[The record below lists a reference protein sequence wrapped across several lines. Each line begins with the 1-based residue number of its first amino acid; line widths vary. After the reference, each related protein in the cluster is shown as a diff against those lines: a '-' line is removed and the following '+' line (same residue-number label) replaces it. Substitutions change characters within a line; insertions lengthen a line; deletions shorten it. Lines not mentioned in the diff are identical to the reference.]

1 MVIGFRPKNW
11 SPLTRRRLASFR
23 RNGRGFWSLWV
34 FLGLLL
40 VALPAEFVANDKPL
54 LIIFKGHWYVPA
66 LRAYPETA
74 FGGDFETEAD
84 YRDPLLLDDLI
95 KAGGGWV
102 VWPPVRWSYR
112 TVDRESSEPSPA
124 RPSSRHWLGTDDQG
138 RDVLARALYGF
149 RLSVLFG
156 FTLTGISTVVGVL
169 MGLWQGF
176 AGGWVDLVV
185 QRFME
190 LWGSMPSL
198 YLLIIMASFVVP
210 SFWTLLTLL
219 LLFNWMGLV
228 SVVRAETLRTRN
240 LEYVRAARALGLSG
254 VRIALRHVLPNAMVT
269 TLTFMPFNLAASLT
283 TLTSLDFLG
292 LGLPPGSPSLGEM
305 LQQGKANLHAPWLGL
320 TAFLVLAV
328 TFTLVVFI
336 GEGVRDVFDPRRA
349 LGNQETRR

>member
-1 MVIGFRPKNW
+1 
-11 SPLTRRRLASFR
+11 
-23 RNGRGFWSLWV
+23 
-34 FLGLLL
+34 
-40 VALPAEFVANDKPL
+40 
-54 LIIFKGHWYVPA
+54 
-66 LRAYPETA
+66 
-74 FGGDFETEAD
+74 
-84 YRDPLLLDDLI
+84 
-95 KAGGGWV
+95 
-102 VWPPVRWSYR
+102 
-112 TVDRESSEPSPA
+112 
-124 RPSSRHWLGTDDQG
+124 
-138 RDVLARALYGF
+138 LARALYGF

>member
-1 MVIGFRPKNW
+1 MIGFLPRHW
-11 SPLTRRRLASFR
+11 SPLTRRRLANFR
-23 RNGRGFWSLWV
+23 RNRRGFWSLWV
-34 FLGLLL
+34 FLGLL
-40 VALPAEFVANDKPL
+40 VVSLPAEFIANDKPL
-54 LIIFKGHWYVPA
+54 LIVFKGRWYVPA
-66 LRAYPETA
+66 LKAYPETA

-95 KAGGGWV
+95 KAGGGRV

-112 TVDRESSEPSPA
+112 SVDRESPEPSPA
-124 RPSSRHWLGTDDQG
+124 RPSSRHWLGTDDQS

-156 FTLTGISTVVGVL
+156 FILTGISSVVGVL
-169 MGLWQGF
+169 VGLWQGF
-176 AGGWVDLVV
+176 SGGWVDLLG

-210 SFWTLLTLL
+210 SFWTLLALL

-228 SVVRAETLRTRN
+228 YVVRAETLRTRT

-254 VRIALRHVLPNAMVT
+254 PRIALRHVLPNAMVT

-349 LGNQETRR
+349 AGMQESRR